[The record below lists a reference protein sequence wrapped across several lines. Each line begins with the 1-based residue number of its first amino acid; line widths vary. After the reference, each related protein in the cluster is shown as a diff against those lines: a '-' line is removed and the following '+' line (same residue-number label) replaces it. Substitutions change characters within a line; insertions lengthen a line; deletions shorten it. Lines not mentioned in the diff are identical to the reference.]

1 MQGFQGAIG
10 SGADLSLL
18 RGAWPGAAV
27 SCKLLAFH
35 LTFLQL
41 IAAPRGSTLESVMDS
56 ADAFYGW
63 PAAALGS
70 KFSKA
75 VQRNQR
81 CNGWQDWFGLLGRP
95 APTAAAMSDVLRG
108 AWQRSLAKG
117 YHKKGMDFSKVQASG
132 VSRILLKGQSYSTPP
147 GTKTSECARL
157 H

>member
-1 MQGFQGAIG
+1 VG
-10 SGADLSLL
+10 SGPDLTLL

-41 IAAPRGSTLESVMDS
+41 IAAPKGATLESVMDS

-70 KFSKA
+70 RFSKA
-75 VQRNQR
+75 VQRIQR
-81 CNGWQDWFGLLGRP
+81 CDGWQDWFGLLGRP
-95 APTAAAMSDVLRG
+95 APTAAAMSDLLRA

-147 GTKTSECARL
+147 GTKTSEL
-157 H
+157 QELLPSW